1 MAAPTLH
8 LSNTRGGGPTGTVEG
23 PLHLTVMGPNVFA
36 NVPLP
41 DTGVLTVGRDETA
54 DVRIVD
60 ESASRQHARLHIEA
74 GPKLFI
80 EDLDTKNGTFLH
92 DNRLLPKKRE
102 TLQLGEAVTI
112 GYTILVVQRRKP
124 ATQPR
129 RLHSHAS
136 FEERLEE
143 ACQRAA
149 NAGGALALARL
160 KLDGEE
166 EGSQAADLLGGN
178 LRPGDFLAQYAPGDY
193 EVLLLD
199 TAPERAQEIVTAL
212 AKRLRSNGLEAETAL
227 ATFPGDGRTAEALIA
242 HANGLLRGTD
252 QAAPG
257 EPVIKSEPVK
267 RLYKLA
273 ERAAAGQGSTGLV
286 NILILG
292 ENGVG
297 KDVLAGWIHRHSP
310 RAKGP
315 YICIN
320 CGALSETLLES
331 ELFGYEKGAFTGATQ
346 AKAGLLEA
354 AAGGTVFLDEIGEMS
369 PALQTRL
376 LRTLEN
382 KEITRVGAVKSRPID
397 VRFIAATNRD
407 LEAAIVDRTFRQ
419 DLYFRLHQF
428 ALTVPP
434 LRERL
439 DEVEAL
445 AKHFLAEA
453 ARAGG
458 SRRRV
463 PRLSAQ
469 ALEIM
474 RGYTWPGNTRELR
487 NTIDHALVLCEGDE
501 ITAEHLPVE
510 KMRSTRLVESYPMG
524 LGASHARDEDSS
536 SDSNPGR
543 QLTPEQQADK
553 KRIMQVMADCA
564 GSQTAAAKKLGIS
577 RGTLIERL
585 KLYGIRRPRAS

>member
-8 LSNTRGGGPTGTVEG
+8 LSNTRGGPAGTVEG

-41 DTGVLTVGRDETA
+41 DTGVITVGRDEAA

-60 ESASRQHARLHIEA
+60 ESASRQHMRLHIEA
-74 GPKLFI
+74 GPTLFI
-80 EDLDTKNGTFLH
+80 EDLDTKNGTFLR
-92 DNRLLPKKRE
+92 DSRLASNKR
-102 TLQLGEAVTI
+102 TALQLGEAVTI

-124 ATQPR
+124 AAQPR
-129 RLHSHAS
+129 RFHSHAS

-160 KLDGEE
+160 QLEE
-166 EGSQAADLLGGN
+166 EETGSQAADLLGGAM
-178 LRPGDFLAQYAPGDY
+178 RPGDFLAQYAPGDY

-199 TAPERAQEIVTAL
+199 TAPERAQEIVTSL
-212 AKRLRSNGLEAETAL
+212 AKRLRSNGIEAETAL

-252 QAAPG
+252 LASPG
-257 EPVIKSEPVK
+257 DPVIKSEPVK

-273 ERAAAGQGSTGLV
+273 ERAASGQGSTGLV

-315 YICIN
+315 YVCIN
-320 CGALSETLLES
+320 CGALTETLLES
-331 ELFGYEKGAFTGATQ
+331 ELFGYEKGAFSGATQ
-346 AKAGLLEA
+346 SKPGLLEA

-369 PALQTRL
+369 PTLQTKL

-382 KEITRVGAVKSRPID
+382 KEITRVGSVKSRPID
-397 VRFIAATNRD
+397 VRFLAATNRD
-407 LEAAIVDRTFRQ
+407 LEAAIIEKTFRQ

-458 SRRRV
+458 DRRRV
-463 PRLSAQ
+463 PKLSAQ

-510 KMRSTRLVESYPMG
+510 KMRSTRLVQSYPMG
-524 LGASHARDEDSS
+524 VGSSYAADAEDS
-536 SDSNPGR
+536 DGEDGAAKA
-543 QLTPEQQADK
+543 LTPEQQADK
-553 KRIMQVMADCA
+553 KRILQVMAECA
-564 GSQTAAAKKLGIS
+564 GSQTAAAKKLGIA

-585 KLYGIRRPRAS
+585 KLYGIRRPRAR

>member
-1 MAAPTLH
+1 
-8 LSNTRGGGPTGTVEG
+8 
-23 PLHLTVMGPNVFA
+23 MGPNVFT

-41 DTGVLTVGRDETA
+41 EPGVVVVGRDESA

-60 ESASRQHARLHIEA
+60 EGASRQHARLHVESGGA
-74 GPKLFI
+74 LFI
-80 EDLDTKNGTFLH
+80 EDLDTKNGTFLR
-92 DNRLLPKKRE
+92 DSRVPANKR
-102 TLQLGEAVTI
+102 TALQLGEAVTI
-112 GYTILVVQRRKP
+112 GYTILVVQRRK
-124 ATQPR
+124 AAVQTR
-129 RLHSHAS
+129 RVLSHAS
-136 FEERLEE
+136 FEERLDE

-149 NAGGALALARL
+149 NAGSALALARL
-160 KLDGEE
+160 KVEDDGGE
-166 EGSQAADLLGGN
+166 AADLLTGG
-178 LRPGDFLAQYAPGDY
+178 LRSGDFLARYAPGDY

-199 TAPERAQEIVTAL
+199 TSPERAREIVEEL
-212 AKRLRSNGLEAETAL
+212 ARRLRAGGLVAETAL
-227 ATFPGDGRTAEALIA
+227 AVFPADGRAAEALIA
-242 HANGLLRGTD
+242 HANGLLRGGD
-252 QAAPG
+252 AG
-257 EPVIKSEPVK
+257 SGSEPVIKSEAVK

-273 ERAAAGQGSTGLV
+273 ERAAGGQGSKGLV

-310 RAKGP
+310 RARGP

-331 ELFGYEKGAFTGATQ
+331 ELFGYEKGAFTGAT
-346 AKAGLLEA
+346 AARAGLLEA

-407 LEAAIVDRTFRQ
+407 LEAAVAAKTFRQ

-434 LRERL
+434 LRDRL

-445 AKHFLAEA
+445 ARHFLSEA
-453 ARAGG
+453 SRAGG

-463 PRLSAQ
+463 PKLSAD
-469 ALEIM
+469 ALQIM
-474 RGYTWPGNTRELR
+474 RNYVWPGNTRELR

-510 KMRSTRLVESYPMG
+510 KMQSTRLVQSYPLPSG
-524 LGASHARDEDSS
+524 SGRVREADEPG
-536 SDSNPGR
+536 SDGGNGVTLSAGEAAER
-543 QLTPEQQADK
+543 R
-553 KRIMQVMADCA
+553 RIMQVLNDCA

-585 KLYGIRRPRAS
+585 KQYGIPRPRAKTRG

>member
-1 MAAPTLH
+1 
-8 LSNTRGGGPTGTVEG
+8 
-23 PLHLTVMGPNVFA
+23 MGPNVFT

-41 DTGVLTVGRDETA
+41 DAGVVTVGRDEGA

-60 ESASRQHARLHIEA
+60 ESASRQHARLHIEG
-74 GPKLFI
+74 GPTLFI
-80 EDLDTKNGTFLH
+80 EDLGTKNGTFLR
-92 DNRLLPKKRE
+92 DNRLASNKR
-102 TLQLGEAVTI
+102 TALQLGEAVTI

-124 ATQPR
+124 AVQTR

-136 FEERLEE
+136 FEERLDE

-160 KLDGEE
+160 QIADDGA
-166 EGSQAADLLGGN
+166 GTQAPDLIGGG

-193 EVLLLD
+193 EVLLVD
-199 TAPERAQEIVTAL
+199 TAPERAREIVIEL
-212 AKRLRSNGLEAETAL
+212 GRRLRADGLEVETAL
-227 ATFPGDGRTAEALIA
+227 ATFPEDGRTAEALIA

-252 QAAPG
+252 AAAPG
-257 EPVIKSEPVK
+257 DPVIKSDAVK

-273 ERAAAGQGSTGLV
+273 ERAAGGQGSTGLV
-286 NILILG
+286 NILVLG

-346 AKAGLLEA
+346 SKAGLLEA

-407 LEAAIVDRTFRQ
+407 LEAAVADKSFRQ

-434 LRERL
+434 LRDRL

-445 AKHFLAEA
+445 ARHFLAEA

-469 ALEIM
+469 ALDIM

-501 ITAEHLPVE
+501 ITAEHLPLE
-510 KMRSTRLVESYPMG
+510 KMRSTRLVESYPVPG
-524 LGASHARDEDSS
+524 GAAPARDVEDSGS
-536 SDSNPGR
+536 GGANG
-543 QLTPEQQADK
+543 TPALSADEAAERR
-553 KRIMQVMADCA
+553 RIMQVLADCA

-585 KLYGIRRPRAS
+585 KQYGIPRPRARTRG

>member
-8 LSNTRGGGPTGTVEG
+8 LSNTRGGPSGTAEG
-23 PLHLTVMGPNVFA
+23 PLHLTIMGPNVFS
-36 NVPLP
+36 NIPLP
-41 DTGVLTVGRDETA
+41 DTGMITVGRDETA

-60 ESASRQHARLHIEA
+60 EGASRQHARLHIEA
-74 GPKLFI
+74 GPTLFI
-80 EDLDTKNGTFLH
+80 EDLDTKNGTFLR
-92 DNRLLPKKRE
+92 DSRLPSKRR
-102 TLQLGEAVTI
+102 TALQLGEAVTI

-124 ATQPR
+124 AAQPR
-129 RLHSHAS
+129 RFHSHAA
-136 FEERLEE
+136 FEERLDE

-149 NAGGALALARL
+149 TAGGALALARL
-160 KLDGEE
+160 QLEDQESG
-166 EGSQAADLLGGN
+166 GQAADLLGGG

-193 EVLLLD
+193 EVLLVD
-199 TAPERAQEIVTAL
+199 TAPERAQEIVTGL
-212 AKRLRSNGLEAETAL
+212 AKRLRSNGLQADTAL
-227 ATFPGDGRTAEALIA
+227 ATFPADGRTAEALIA
-242 HANGLLRGTD
+242 HANGLLRGSD
-252 QAAPG
+252 LAAAG
-257 EPVIKSEPVK
+257 EPVIKSDGVK

-273 ERAAAGQGSTGLV
+273 ERAASGQGSTGLV

-369 PALQTRL
+369 PGLQTRL

-407 LEAAIVDRTFRQ
+407 LEAAILEKTFRQ

-458 SRRRV
+458 ERRRV
-463 PRLSAQ
+463 PKLSAQ

-510 KMRSTRLVESYPMG
+510 KMRSTRLVEPYPVG
-524 LGASHARDEDSS
+524 LGARDAAEETA
-536 SDSNPGR
+536 PGNNAAPV
-543 QLTPEQQADK
+543 LTAEQQADK
-553 KRIMQVMADCA
+553 KRIVQVMADVA

-585 KLYGIRRPRAS
+585 KQYGIPRPRAR

>member
-8 LSNTRGGGPTGTVEG
+8 LTNARGGPTGTSEG
-23 PLHLTVMGPNVFA
+23 PLHLTIMGPDVFA

-41 DTGVLTVGRDETA
+41 DGGVLTVGRDESA

-60 ESASRQHARLHIEA
+60 ESASRQHARLHVDSGA
-74 GPKLFI
+74 QLFI
-80 EDLDTKNGTFLH
+80 EDLGTKNGTFLR
-92 DNRLLPKKRE
+92 DRRITAGKR
-102 TLQLGEAVTI
+102 TPFQLGEAVTI

-124 ATQPR
+124 TVQPR
-129 RLHSHAS
+129 RFHSHGA
-136 FEERLEE
+136 FEERLDE

-149 NAGGALALARL
+149 NAEGALALARL
-160 KLDGEE
+160 RITDEPPG
-166 EGSQAADLLGGN
+166 GQAADLIGAG
-178 LRPGDFLAQYAPGDY
+178 LRSGDFLAQYAPADY
-193 EVLLLD
+193 ELLLLD
-199 TAPERAQEIVTAL
+199 TAPDRARAIAADIARAL
-212 AKRLRSNGLEAETAL
+212 GAAGLVAETAV

-242 HANGLLRGTD
+242 HANGLFRGGD
-252 QAAPG
+252 DAAPG
-257 EPVIKSEPVK
+257 EPVIKSDSSK
-267 RLYKLA
+267 RLYHLA

-292 ENGVG
+292 ECGVG

-315 YICIN
+315 YVCIN

-346 AKAGLLEA
+346 SKPGLLEA

-376 LRTLEN
+376 LRSLEN
-382 KEITRVGAVKSRPID
+382 REITRVGAVKPRPID
-397 VRFIAATNRD
+397 VRFLAATNRD
-407 LEAAIVDRTFRQ
+407 LEAAVATKEFRQ

-439 DEVEAL
+439 DEVESL
-445 AKHFLAEA
+445 ARHFLAAA

-458 SRRRV
+458 GRRRM
-463 PRLSAQ
+463 PRLSRE

-474 RGYTWPGNTRELR
+474 RGYCWPGNTRELR

-510 KMRSTRLVESYPMG
+510 KMRSTRLIESHP
-524 LGASHARDEDSS
+524 LPAAAPVDPAASPSGQGPSSERARIIQILAE
-536 SDSNPGR
+536 
-543 QLTPEQQADK
+543 
-553 KRIMQVMADCA
+553 CA
-564 GSQTAAAKKLGIS
+564 GSQTAAAKRLGVS

-585 KLYGIRRPRAS
+585 KQYGIPRPRAKTRS